1 MIDRALKHLG
11 NIFEKT
17 IGTHRKVAGSI
28 LDFGKQDFVSFKK
41 IFSQFISPTLMALI
55 QAVLV
60 RYYPQCSGMSA
71 VLDGNDCE
79 NGRGSVTPLRYAPY
93 RRSRV
98 PSVTDLTGIREK
110 VSSTVITGGRLRS
123 TAAAKA
129 KPRTRSTVAIK
140 VRPPRSSAAT
150 RSKPL
155 SQRTAAARFKPTHS
169 TANAATKEKHSEATT
184 AMIHSGADLLTS
196 TVITMP
202 ETLENE
208 NYLGN
213 VDAINEVV

>member
-129 KPRTRSTVAIK
+129 KPRTRSTVAIE
-140 VRPPRSSAAT
+140 VRPPRNSTAT
-150 RSKPL
+150 RSQPR
-155 SQRTAAARFKPTHS
+155 SAEVTVHS
-169 TANAATKEKHSEATT
+169 SAN
-184 AMIHSGADLLTS
+184 LLTS
-196 TVITMP
+196 TVISMP
-202 ETLENE
+202 DAIENE

-213 VDAINEVV
+213 VDAIEAVV

>member
-1 MIDRALKHLG
+1 
-11 NIFEKT
+11 
-17 IGTHRKVAGSI
+17 
-28 LDFGKQDFVSFKK
+28 
-41 IFSQFISPTLMALI
+41 MALI
-55 QAVLV
+55 QAAVA

-71 VLDGNDCE
+71 VFDGNDCE

-110 VSSTVITGGRLRS
+110 VSSTVITGGHLRS

-150 RSKPL
+150 RSKPRYQ
-155 SQRTAAARFKPTHS
+155 STAAAREKPTRS
-169 TANAATKEKHSEATT
+169 TATRDKPSLATAATVHSSAN
-184 AMIHSGADLLTS
+184 LLTS
-196 TVITMP
+196 TVISMP
-202 ETLENE
+202 DAIENQ

-213 VDAINEVV
+213 VDAIEAVV